1 MQEEFLLDMSKE
13 LKKYFFVIQK
23 KQMTYQNARFKNSGN
38 NEGDVLN
45 FFNDTVR
52 NLIQKN
58 GGDNTFSTFSEEF
71 HEKDIALAI
80 GEKTHLMLTH
90 PNHTISQ
97 IEKSFISMEI
107 EFEVG
112 FEEEVKWKN
121 WMDEHVTIIREE
133 EEEDE
138 EEEVKPPEGEE
149 NQKGEEEEGEEP
161 PEGKDPPEGEENQK
175 GEEEEGEEPPKGDE
189 NQKGE
194 EEDGNAEE
202 GGFFKKVKRIKK
214 VDWTPKDKYQLNQI
228 FVGFKDA
235 VEIIS
240 ECRFFC
246 DGKLIKEYHQ
256 NEMIRESFAYNSIK
270 TRDSKITAPH
280 SHSLWENVE
289 MMSPNVC
296 GVFIPLEKFKWSEN
310 HKQTFVPI
318 KMELIIPFTDQLVL
332 QAWRLYPN
340 AIIGE
345 IVEEIRTS
353 LEGLVWCQI
362 QPKNVAQIR
371 QFWENNTD
379 LAVPGMFE
387 ANIPK
392 RFIQIGQEG
401 KIIKTITGNEALRW
415 PIKNNTLIVNR
426 KKKPMITK
434 GRTNCFGFGVKPAVV
449 DGLLEIF
456 NEEIYIPAQEL
467 TRHIFEQKHTE
478 KGIVCSKIVPL
489 RNATNITMMFP
500 RNYHDTTCF
509 QNPMYKNV
517 QLLIDKK
524 VYPQQE
530 FENTWDGR
538 FVQYQLYANEL
549 DGVEATKEFME
560 SISRPINNIYDHS
573 LKRFYSTTFDN
584 TSFGLNF
591 QLERGNAGYVFD
603 GIDTGCRGV
612 KIEFRGD
619 RIDIDENV
627 KLGDNDTYLY
637 PATYDNGDVADAEY
651 QPQIPPPEM
660 WICSDTFWTWS
671 AENGV
676 EYHKEGLPVGYE

>member
-1 MQEEFLLDMSKE
+1 
-13 LKKYFFVIQK
+13 
-23 KQMTYQNARFKNSGN
+23 MTYQNARFKNSGN
-38 NEGDVLN
+38 DEGDVLN

-71 HEKDIALAI
+71 HEKDIPLQI
-80 GEKTHLMLTH
+80 GEKTHIMLTH

-97 IEKSFISMEI
+97 IEKSFISMKI

-112 FEEEVKWKN
+112 FEKEVEWDKWLKY
-121 WMDEHVTIIREE
+121 
-133 EEEDE
+133 
-138 EEEVKPPEGEE
+138 
-149 NQKGEEEEGEEP
+149 
-161 PEGKDPPEGEENQK
+161 
-175 GEEEEGEEPPKGDE
+175 
-189 NQKGE
+189 
-194 EEDGNAEE
+194 EDGSVVPLE
-202 GGFFKKVKRIKK
+202 KV
-214 VDWTPKDKYQLNQI
+214 QLNQI

-246 DGKLIKEYHQ
+246 DGKLIQEYHQ

-270 TRDSKITAPH
+270 TKDSKITAPH

-296 GVFIPLEKFKWSEN
+296 GVFIPLHKFAWTK
-310 HKQTFVPI
+310 KRQPRYVPI

-353 LEGLVWCQI
+353 LDGLVWCQI
-362 QPKNVAQIR
+362 QPRNVAQIK
-371 QFWENNTD
+371 QFWENISD
-379 LAVPGMFE
+379 LAYNAMLSI
-387 ANIPK
+387 NIPK

-401 KIIKTITGNEALRW
+401 KIIKNATESDETKWEIG
-415 PIKNNTLIVNR
+415 NNTLIVNQ

-449 DGLLEIF
+449 DGLLQIF
-456 NEEIYIPAQEL
+456 NEEIYVPAQEL

-500 RNYHDTTCF
+500 RHYHDITCF

-549 DGVEATKEFME
+549 DGVEATNEFME
-560 SISRPINNIYDHS
+560 SISRPLNNVYDKS
-573 LKRFYSTTFDN
+573 LKRFYSSTFDN

-612 KIEFRGD
+612 KIEFHGD
-619 RIDIDENV
+619 RIDNGENV
-627 KLGDNDTYLY
+627 KLEKNDTYLY
-637 PATYDNGDVADAEY
+637 PATNDKGEPADT
-651 QPQIPPPEM
+651 QPQVPPPEM